1 MIKFKIP
8 KIDSFR
14 LIVPLSDVKVLDSKF
29 MQRFVSL
36 NLDSG
41 EIDTETEHIK
51 TSNFSQHNGIKLG
64 FAMKNIYY
72 EKKGSQVQCL
82 IIGINA
88 KMLKSNYFEGI
99 NKYTIETIFNYINA
113 SGYFKIEKEIF
124 LNAKVTDVDFCIDFK
139 LTNITCK
146 DVFSICYELTEPSKI
161 IKPNLFE
168 LKLNKG
174 IEWGKRDDVAK
185 AYKTKQFLKYYAK
198 VLELMHNST
207 EFYDSYIKDK
217 LNEETLFADSS
228 IFAPDYNENNILRI
242 ETTIK
247 NTDHFATYG
256 IKCKTLIE
264 LLNIDLLKH
273 NAIFNRPIQTYMSGY
288 KTITHNSK
296 LTLTERG
303 WIYSLNLL
311 AKSMNLKPIEVV
323 DILVLQMF
331 PFSENNKLNVL
342 KSSRSQFKKKLIELV
357 HIDKKTMIQNKMKNT
372 QISMEEIKGFGL
384 IPF

>member
-8 KIDSFR
+8 KVDSFR
-14 LIVPLSDVKVLDSKF
+14 LIVPLSNVQVLDSKF
-29 MQRFVSL
+29 MQKFVSL

-51 TSNFSQHNGIKLG
+51 TSNFSNHNGIKLG
-64 FAMKNIYY
+64 FAMKYY
-72 EKKGSQVQCL
+72 FNENKEQEQCL
-82 IIGINA
+82 VIGINA

-99 NKYTIETIFNYINA
+99 NKNTIETIFNYINA
-113 SGYFKIEKEIF
+113 SGYIKIEKQVF

-146 DVFSICYELTEPSKI
+146 DVFRICYELTEPSKV

-168 LKLNKG
+168 LKINRG
-174 IEWGKRDDVAK
+174 IEWGKREEVGK

-228 IFAPDYNENNILRI
+228 IFVPDYNENNILRV
-242 ETTIK
+242 ETTIR
-247 NTDHFATYG
+247 NSDHFNTYG

-288 KTITHNSK
+288 KTITHNLE
-296 LTLTERG
+296 LTLTQRG

-331 PFSENNKLNVL
+331 PFNPDTKLNVL

-372 QISMEEIKGFGL
+372 QISMEEIKGFGI
-384 IPF
+384 IPI